1 MESPGGIPLSLTV
14 LKFSYVTTTTGRTSP
29 LGWTHISGGVD
40 LRAVFGR
47 TQVRENGSSWT
58 TGSPTLKVLRGLD
71 VLEDLDLDALAREA
85 VASSSSQI
93 QISSSKAPIAV
104 LVKSPCLAIRYPT
117 RVNQIRRFQL
127 KFASDADYRKAVSIL
142 SEVGCPITESTAG
155 SFPPST
161 ALLTRPNTASWPHS
175 TASPV
180 LGMRSSQ
187 AGSHSIRAVPAT
199 VPETRPSTIGSSSAL
214 GTTQPSRNTQVMNK
228 NARLEYENSS
238 ERPSTAPIFLDAG
251 SLIEQLPPKRE
262 LPFAK
267 PQRRQQRYIPPKQ
280 TMGTT
285 ANSIDLSLNPQTHG
299 GEPPPPESSIQAS
312 MTRLDSEGIQSPV
325 ARSAMDS
332 IAKGD
337 VFSTDMG
344 TSTSFTPSSISTL
357 GAALEIASD
366 AAPVK
371 AAQSIL
377 AESRTSTELGTSNAF
392 FPGLYASSSRRLA
405 DKDGNTIDA
414 RPSPARSAVQLLPQT
429 SNLSYSASS
438 NPPQIPSQQSHIDS
452 QPNISTVPVTSNLL
466 TTTDLSSYLSTPTT
480 ERSAL
485 VESWVCQQLE
495 SDGFLALCQDV
506 ECVWKRIA
514 FGL

>member
-377 AESRTSTELGTSNAF
+377 AESRTSTEL
-392 FPGLYASSSRRLA
+392 
-405 DKDGNTIDA
+405 DA

>member
-14 LKFSYVTTTTGRTSP
+14 LKFSYVTTTTDRTSP

-127 KFASDADYRKAVSIL
+127 KFTSDADYRKAVSIL

-161 ALLTRPNTASWPHS
+161 AFLTRPNTASWPHS

-180 LGMRSSQ
+180 LGMPSSTGRKPQ
-187 AGSHSIRAVPAT
+187 YTSSSSYSARDASIYHRKDL
-199 VPETRPSTIGSSSAL
+199 SSAL
-214 GTTQPSRNTQVMNK
+214 AS
-228 NARLEYENSS
+228 
-238 ERPSTAPIFLDAG
+238 
-251 SLIEQLPPKRE
+251 PKRE

-280 TMGTT
+280 TMGIT
-285 ANSIDLSLNPQTHG
+285 ANSIDLRLNPQTHG
-299 GEPPPPESSIQAS
+299 GETPPPESSIQAS
-312 MTRLDSEGIQSPV
+312 MTRLDSGGIQSPV

-332 IAKGD
+332 IAKSD
-337 VFSTDMG
+337 VFSTG

-377 AESRTSTELGTSNAF
+377 AESRTSTEL
-392 FPGLYASSSRRLA
+392 
-405 DKDGNTIDA
+405 DG
-414 RPSPARSAVQLLPQT
+414 RPNPARSAVQLLPQT

>member
-1 MESPGGIPLSLTV
+1 MAMCIFSEDPLLIRKSH
-14 LKFSYVTTTTGRTSP
+14 P
-29 LGWTHISGGVD
+29 
-40 LRAVFGR
+40 
-47 TQVRENGSSWT
+47 Q
-58 TGSPTLKVLRGLD
+58 
-71 VLEDLDLDALAREA
+71 EDLDLDALAREA

-127 KFASDADYRKAVSIL
+127 KFTSDADYRKAVSIL

-161 ALLTRPNTASWPHS
+161 AFLTRPNTASWPHS

-180 LGMRSSQ
+180 LGMPSSQ

-228 NARLEYENSS
+228 NARSEYENSS

-280 TMGTT
+280 TMGIT
-285 ANSIDLSLNPQTHG
+285 ANSIDLRLNPQTHG
-299 GEPPPPESSIQAS
+299 GETPPPESSIQAS

-332 IAKGD
+332 IAKSD
-337 VFSTDMG
+337 VFSTG

-377 AESRTSTELGTSNAF
+377 AESRTSTEL
-392 FPGLYASSSRRLA
+392 A
-405 DKDGNTIDA
+405 DKDGNIIDG
-414 RPSPARSAVQLLPQT
+414 RPNPARSAVQLLPQT

>member
-14 LKFSYVTTTTGRTSP
+14 LKFSYVTTTTDRTSP

-117 RVNQIRRFQL
+117 RVNQ
-127 KFASDADYRKAVSIL
+127 AVSIL

-161 ALLTRPNTASWPHS
+161 AFLTRPNTASWPHS

-180 LGMRSSQ
+180 LGMPSSQ

-228 NARLEYENSS
+228 NARSEYENSS

-280 TMGTT
+280 TMGIT
-285 ANSIDLSLNPQTHG
+285 ANSIDLRLNPQTHG
-299 GEPPPPESSIQAS
+299 GETPPPESSIQAS

-332 IAKGD
+332 IAKSD
-337 VFSTDMG
+337 VFSTG

-377 AESRTSTELGTSNAF
+377 AESRTSTEL
-392 FPGLYASSSRRLA
+392 
-405 DKDGNTIDA
+405 DG
-414 RPSPARSAVQLLPQT
+414 RPNPARSAVQLLPQT